1 MALQLL
7 LVTGSGWSVMKTT
20 MERVAQN
27 FANPE
32 MTHLVI
38 TPVMKMGTKC
48 VWRAG
53 EENAVIQVGG
63 ELLTLTALNLKKVD
77 IVYNI

>member
-1 MALQLL
+1 MVLQLPL
-7 LVTGSGWSVMKTT
+7 ATGSGWFVTKTT

-32 MTHLVI
+32 TTRLVI

-48 VWRAG
+48 VWLAG
-53 EENAVIQVGG
+53 EENVVR
-63 ELLTLTALNLKKVD
+63 
-77 IVYNI
+77 

>member
-1 MALQLL
+1 MVQFFLTRPGRIIHTTALQLPL
-7 LVTGSGWSVMKTT
+7 ATGSGWSVMKTT
-20 MERVAQN
+20 MEGVAQN

-48 VWRAG
+48 VWLAG
-53 EENAVIQVGG
+53 EENVVR
-63 ELLTLTALNLKKVD
+63 
-77 IVYNI
+77 